1 MGEWLQSLVPWGT
14 EAIVWVQSLSNPWLD
29 AIFKFLSFLGQ
40 EDFYLLLL
48 PFVYWCLNRQIG
60 IGLGYLSLSSVWAN
74 DVVKYLFRIPRPADP
89 RLRIPLPETSPS
101 FPSGHAQNAITNWG
115 YLAVRFR
122 NRIFWVVA
130 VLLMLGIGL
139 SRIVL
144 GVHFP
149 QDVIGG
155 WLIGL
160 ILLLIFAWAEPRV
173 RRWIG
178 GQRTVV
184 QLALAVGVPVLLIF
198 LHPADNAG
206 LYPAEGAITPMSALV
221 GMGVGVIMERRWVR
235 FRVDGEWW
243 RRGLRFLVGVVMVG
257 IVYAGPKLFLPDQM
271 AYGLE
276 AAIRFV
282 RMVLLGWVVAFLGP
296 WLFVRLRLAERE
308 GEAPQREAI
317 G

>member
-29 AIFKFLSFLGQ
+29 AIFKFFTFLGNEQ
-40 EDFYLLLL
+40 FYLLLL
-48 PFVYWCLNRQIG
+48 PFVYWCLDRQIG
-60 IGLGYLSLSSVWAN
+60 IGLGYLSMFSVWVN
-74 DVVKYLFRIPRPADP
+74 NVVKYIFRIPRPSDP

-101 FPSGHAQNAITNWG
+101 FPSGHSQNAITNWG

-122 NRIFWVVA
+122 NRIFWMVA
-130 VLLMLGIGL
+130 ILLMLGIGL

-160 ILLLIFAWAEPRV
+160 VLLVIFAWAEPKV

-178 GQRTVV
+178 SQKTAV
-184 QLALAVGVPVLLIF
+184 QLVLAVGVPVLLIF

-206 LYPAEGAITPMSALV
+206 LYPAEGALTPMSALV
-221 GMGVGVIMERRWVR
+221 GMGVGVVMERRWVR
-235 FRVDGEWW
+235 FRVDGKWW
-243 RRGLRFLVGVVMVG
+243 RRGLRFLGGVVVVG
-257 IVYAGPKLFLPDQM
+257 IVYAGPKLILPEQM

-282 RMVLLGWVVAFLGP
+282 RMALLGWVVAFLGP

-308 GEAPQREAI
+308 
-317 G
+317 